1 MCSWHTNNVT
11 QIKSVSSCISRALD
25 TAVVPG
31 FSKIGY
37 EIRKRLGNWQ
47 PISSFDLRGKTVVIT
62 GPTSGLG
69 EQVARQLALTGANL
83 VLVAR
88 NEEKCLRV
96 IDEIAPLCT
105 GNKPVFV
112 RAEMGDLESV
122 RSACAAIQQQFAH
135 VDVLIH
141 NAGALLNI
149 RQVSPQGIEQTVAS
163 HVVGPFLMTTLLL
176 PLMDGGRVVTVS
188 SGGMYTS
195 SLPVF
200 DIGETLEM
208 PAHKYGGSKQY
219 SIAKRAQVTLNE
231 MWAQKQTATEFV
243 AMHPGWADTPGVQ
256 ESIPGFRRAT
266 APILRSAKEGAD
278 TIAWLAAV
286 QLLPGKSGS
295 FWSDREIR
303 PTHKSS
309 RTKKNDNTSSRTAL
323 WESVSHFVDPYIQVH
338 NNCRAKS
345 FAQRE

>member
-1 MCSWHTNNVT
+1 MNTFLSN
-11 QIKSVSSCISRALD
+11 ALD
-25 TAVVPG
+25 AAVVPG

-37 EIRKRLGNWQ
+37 VIRKCLGNWK
-47 PISSFDLRGKTVVIT
+47 PISSFDLHGKTVVIT

-69 EQVARQLALTGANL
+69 EQVARQLAVTGANL

-88 NEEKCLRV
+88 NEEKCARV

-105 GNKPVFV
+105 GDKPVFV

-135 VDVLIH
+135 VDVLVH
-141 NAGALLNI
+141 NAGALLNT
-149 RQVSPQGIEQTVAS
+149 RQTSPQGIEQTVAS
-163 HVVGPFLMTTLLL
+163 HVVGPFLMTSLLL
-176 PLMDGGRVVTVS
+176 PLLVGGRVVTVS

-200 DIGETLEM
+200 DNGETLEM
-208 PAHKYGGSKQY
+208 SADNYGGSKQY
-219 SIAKRAQVTLNE
+219 AIAKRAQVTLTE
-231 MWAQKQTATEFV
+231 MWAEREPQIEFV
-243 AMHPGWADTPGVQ
+243 SMHPGWADTPGVQ

-266 APILRSAKEGAD
+266 APILRSAGEGAD

-286 QLLPGKSGS
+286 HPLPGMSGS

-303 PTHKSS
+303 STHKSP
-309 RTKKNDNTSSRTAL
+309 RTKKSDTASSRAAL
-323 WESVSHFVDPYIQVH
+323 WESVSHYVAPYIQ
-338 NNCRAKS
+338 S
-345 FAQRE
+345 S

>member
-1 MCSWHTNNVT
+1 MNTFLSN
-11 QIKSVSSCISRALD
+11 ALD
-25 TAVVPG
+25 AAVVPG
-31 FSKIGY
+31 FSRIGY
-37 EIRKRLGNWQ
+37 AIRKCLGNWQ

-69 EQVARQLALTGANL
+69 EQVARQLAVTGANL

-88 NEEKCLRV
+88 NEEKCGRV
-96 IDEIAPLCT
+96 IEEITPLCT

-141 NAGALLNI
+141 NAGALLNT
-149 RQVSPQGIEQTVAS
+149 RQISPQGIEQTIAS

-176 PLMDGGRVVTVS
+176 PLMNGGRVVTVS

-195 SLPVF
+195 ALPVF
-200 DIGETLEM
+200 ANGESLEL

-219 SIAKRAQVTLNE
+219 AIAKRAQVTLAE
-231 MWAQKQTATEFV
+231 MWAAREPNTEF
-243 AMHPGWADTPGVQ
+243 ASMHPGWADTPGVQ
-256 ESIPGFRRAT
+256 ESIPGFRRVT
-266 APILRSAKEGAD
+266 APILRSASEGAD

-286 QLLPGKSGS
+286 QPLPGKSGS

-303 PTHKSS
+303 SIHKSS
-309 RTKKNDNTSSRTAL
+309 RTKKNDTTSFRTAL
-323 WESVSHFVDPYIQVH
+323 WERVTHYVAPFIQ
-338 NNCRAKS
+338 S
-345 FAQRE
+345 S

>member
-1 MCSWHTNNVT
+1 MTCSWHTDEVT
-11 QIKSVSSCISRALD
+11 QIQTVSSCISKALD
-25 TAVVPG
+25 AAVVPG

-37 EIRKRLGNWQ
+37 RVRQLIGNWQ

-69 EQVARQLALTGANL
+69 EQVARQLAVTGANL

-88 NEEKCLRV
+88 NEEKCARV
-96 IDEIAPLCT
+96 IDEIMPLCT

-135 VDVLIH
+135 LDVLIH
-141 NAGALLNI
+141 NAGALLNT
-149 RQVSPQGIEQTVAS
+149 RQISPQGIEQTIAS

-176 PLMDGGRVVTVS
+176 PLMNGGRVVTVS

-195 SLPVF
+195 PLPIF
-200 DIGETLEM
+200 DNGETLEM
-208 PAHKYGGSKQY
+208 SAVEYKGSKQY
-219 SIAKRAQVTLNE
+219 AIAKRAQVTLNE
-231 MWAQKQTATEFV
+231 IWAQKQTATEFV

-256 ESIPGFRRAT
+256 ESIPGFRRVT
-266 APILRSAKEGAD
+266 APILRSAGEGAD

-286 QLLPGKSGS
+286 QPLPGKSGS

-309 RTKKNDNTSSRTAL
+309 RTKKSDTTSSRAAL
-323 WESVSHFVDPYIQVH
+323 WECISDYVDRSTQ
-338 NNCRAKS
+338 S
-345 FAQRE
+345 T

>member
-266 APILRSAKEGAD
+266 APILRSAGEGAD

-303 PTHKSS
+303 PIHKSS

>member
-1 MCSWHTNNVT
+1 MWSTHENCFDVTCSWHTDEVT
-11 QIKSVSSCISRALD
+11 QIQTVSSCISKALD
-25 TAVVPG
+25 AAVVPG

-37 EIRKRLGNWQ
+37 RVRQLIGNWQ

-69 EQVARQLALTGANL
+69 EQVARQLAVTGANL

-88 NEEKCLRV
+88 NEEKCARV
-96 IDEIAPLCT
+96 IDEITPLCT

-135 VDVLIH
+135 LDVLIH
-141 NAGALLNI
+141 NAGALLNT
-149 RQVSPQGIEQTVAS
+149 RQISPQGIEQTVAS

-176 PLMDGGRVVTVS
+176 PLMNGGRVVTVS

-195 SLPVF
+195 PLPIF
-200 DIGETLEM
+200 DNGETLEM
-208 PAHKYGGSKQY
+208 SAVEYKGSKQY
-219 SIAKRAQVTLNE
+219 AIAKRAQVTLNE
-231 MWAQKQTATEFV
+231 IWAQKQTATEFV

-256 ESIPGFRRAT
+256 ESIPGFRRVT
-266 APILRSAKEGAD
+266 APILRSAGEGAD

-286 QLLPGKSGS
+286 QPLPGKSGS

-309 RTKKNDNTSSRTAL
+309 RTKKSDTTSSRAAL
-323 WESVSHFVDPYIQVH
+323 WECISDYVDRYTQ
-338 NNCRAKS
+338 S
-345 FAQRE
+345 T

>member
-1 MCSWHTNNVT
+1 MTCSWHTDEVT
-11 QIKSVSSCISRALD
+11 QIQTVSSCISKALD
-25 TAVVPG
+25 AAVVPG

-37 EIRKRLGNWQ
+37 RVRQLIGNWQ

-69 EQVARQLALTGANL
+69 EQVARQLAVTGANL

-88 NEEKCLRV
+88 NEEKCARV
-96 IDEIAPLCT
+96 IDEITPLCT

-135 VDVLIH
+135 LDVLIH
-141 NAGALLNI
+141 NAGALLNT
-149 RQVSPQGIEQTVAS
+149 RQLSPQGIEQTVAS

-176 PLMDGGRVVTVS
+176 PLMNGGRVVTVS

-195 SLPVF
+195 PLPIF
-200 DIGETLEM
+200 DNGETLEM
-208 PAHKYGGSKQY
+208 SAVEYKGSKQY
-219 SIAKRAQVTLNE
+219 AIAKRAQVTLNE
-231 MWAQKQTATEFV
+231 IWAQKQTATEFV

-256 ESIPGFRRAT
+256 ESIPGFRRVT
-266 APILRSAKEGAD
+266 APILRSAGEGAD

-286 QLLPGKSGS
+286 QPLPGKSGS

-309 RTKKNDNTSSRTAL
+309 RTKKSDTTSSRAAL
-323 WESVSHFVDPYIQVH
+323 WECISDYVDRSTQ
-338 NNCRAKS
+338 S
-345 FAQRE
+345 T

>member
-1 MCSWHTNNVT
+1 MWSTHENCFDVTCSWHTDEVT
-11 QIKSVSSCISRALD
+11 QIKTVSSCISKALD
-25 TAVVPG
+25 AAVVPG

-37 EIRKRLGNWQ
+37 RVRQLIGNWQ

-69 EQVARQLALTGANL
+69 EQVARQLAVTGANL

-88 NEEKCLRV
+88 NEEKCARV
-96 IDEIAPLCT
+96 IDEITPLCT

-135 VDVLIH
+135 LDVLIH
-141 NAGALLNI
+141 NAGALLNT
-149 RQVSPQGIEQTVAS
+149 RQISPQGIEQTVAS

-176 PLMDGGRVVTVS
+176 PLMNGGRVVTVS

-195 SLPVF
+195 PLPIF
-200 DIGETLEM
+200 DNGETLEM
-208 PAHKYGGSKQY
+208 SAVEYKGSKQY
-219 SIAKRAQVTLNE
+219 AIAKRAQVALNE
-231 MWAQKQTATEFV
+231 IWAQKQTATEFV

-256 ESIPGFRRAT
+256 ESIPGFRRVT
-266 APILRSAKEGAD
+266 APILRSAGEGAD

-286 QLLPGKSGS
+286 QPLPGKSGS

-309 RTKKNDNTSSRTAL
+309 RTKKSDTTSSRAAL
-323 WESVSHFVDPYIQVH
+323 WECISDYVDRSTQ
-338 NNCRAKS
+338 S
-345 FAQRE
+345 T

>member
-1 MCSWHTNNVT
+1 MNTFLSN
-11 QIKSVSSCISRALD
+11 ALD
-25 TAVVPG
+25 AAVVPG
-31 FSKIGY
+31 FSRIGY
-37 EIRKRLGNWQ
+37 AIRKCLGNWQ
-47 PISSFDLRGKTVVIT
+47 PISTFDLRGKTVVIT

-69 EQVARQLALTGANL
+69 EQVARQLAVTGANL

-88 NEEKCLRV
+88 NEEKCGRV
-96 IDEIAPLCT
+96 IEEITPLCT

-141 NAGALLNI
+141 NAGALLNT
-149 RQVSPQGIEQTVAS
+149 RQISPQGIEQTIAS

-176 PLMDGGRVVTVS
+176 PLMNGGRVVTVS

-195 SLPVF
+195 ALPVF
-200 DIGETLEM
+200 ANGESLEL

-219 SIAKRAQVTLNE
+219 AIAKRAQVTLAE
-231 MWAQKQTATEFV
+231 MWAAREPNTEFV
-243 AMHPGWADTPGVQ
+243 SMHPGWADTPGVQ
-256 ESIPGFRRAT
+256 ESIPGFRRVT
-266 APILRSAKEGAD
+266 APILRSASEGAD

-286 QLLPGKSGS
+286 QPLPGKSGS

-303 PTHKSS
+303 SIHKSS
-309 RTKKNDNTSSRTAL
+309 RTKKNDTTSFRTAL
-323 WESVSHFVDPYIQVH
+323 WESVTHYVAPFIQ
-338 NNCRAKS
+338 S
-345 FAQRE
+345 S